1 MWREYRRMEA
11 IMAIEKI
18 SSVNNVASNYTA
30 PAKNVQ
36 KVEPVEVT
44 PAAAAPVSA
53 PVVNE
58 ATAAKNQDGEASSK
72 REQPSNEQ
80 LKKAV
85 SEINKKMN
93 ANTSCQFGI
102 HEATNRVMI
111 KLIDNDTK
119 EVIKEIP
126 AEETLDIIAK
136 AWELAGIMVDK
147 KL

>member
-1 MWREYRRMEA
+1 
-11 IMAIEKI
+11 MAIEKI
-18 SSVNNVASNYTA
+18 SSMSNVASSYSA
-30 PAKNVQ
+30 PAKSVQ
-36 KVEPVEVT
+36 AVEPVEVT
-44 PAAAAPVSA
+44 PAAANQINA

-58 ATAAKNQDGEASSK
+58 VSNQKNQAGENPSQQ
-72 REQPSNEQ
+72 REPSNEQ

-102 HEATNRVMI
+102 HEATNRVTI
-111 KLIDNDTK
+111 KLVDNDTK